1 MSVADNIVAAA
12 RSWIGTPY
20 RHHAK
25 VKGAGADCI
34 QLVLAAHEEAGLV
47 SGIDTGIYSTDWFLH
62 RDEEKYLAG
71 VEASLRPV
79 DGLELSI
86 DERSSLNPAWRAPRS
101 SVFVVR
107 VGRTFSHGGIVTDW
121 PFVIHASQPSGVVE
135 EVDISLMPAMRRRPM
150 RFYIHEEALP

>member
-1 MSVADNIVAAA
+1 MIADSIILAA

-62 RDEEKYLAG
+62 RNEELYLEG
-71 VEASLRPV
+71 VEASLSSV
-79 DGLELSI
+79 DDLELSI
-86 DERSSLNPAWRAPRS
+86 AERYAIDPSWRAPKAA
-101 SVFVVR
+101 VFVVR
-107 VGRTFSHGGIVTDW
+107 VGRTFSHGGIVTEW
-121 PFVIHASQPSGVVE
+121 PFVVHASQPSGIVE
-135 EVDISLMPAMRRRPM
+135 EIDLSLMPAMVKRPM
-150 RFYIHEEALP
+150 RFYIHREVIR